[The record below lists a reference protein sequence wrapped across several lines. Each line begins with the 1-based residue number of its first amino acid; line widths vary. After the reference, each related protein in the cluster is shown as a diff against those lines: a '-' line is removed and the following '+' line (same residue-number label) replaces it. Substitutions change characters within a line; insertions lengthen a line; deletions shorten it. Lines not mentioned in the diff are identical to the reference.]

1 MLAKIK
7 NKLAFLLILLIII
20 IGLNNK
26 TSQFIGINYEVS
38 EYEIPIYLKIY
49 NFYGRHINYEYLI
62 SKIIKNNDNDKDK
75 VIKLSKWV
83 NSNIKKITKDIDVV
97 DSHPLTIVER
107 RLGTEDQFSD
117 LLSVLLVYAN
127 IDSFMAI
134 SINGKSRNVLTFFN
148 LNGNWALVD
157 PYYGI
162 IFLNLKREIASINE
176 IKSEDWE
183 IFTLDMEVVDMR
195 NFRSIFNNEFDSI
208 KQVKSHYKKQF
219 NQAPTQDMISMTSLF
234 ELDGRSYIQSPLGR
248 FKFILSSI

>member
-75 VIKLSKWV
+75 VIKLAKWV

-134 SINGKSRNVLTFFN
+134 SINGKSRNVLTFF
-148 LNGNWALVD
+148 
-157 PYYGI
+157 
-162 IFLNLKREIASINE
+162 
-176 IKSEDWE
+176 
-183 IFTLDMEVVDMR
+183 
-195 NFRSIFNNEFDSI
+195 
-208 KQVKSHYKKQF
+208 
-219 NQAPTQDMISMTSLF
+219 
-234 ELDGRSYIQSPLGR
+234 
-248 FKFILSSI
+248 ILY